1 MKLDEQ
7 QQRLQSHQRRM
18 VLIDELQK
26 VSSSGGDDQGGLVQ
40 GIARQISGKIMDQVE
55 ALIKTCLTKS
65 DFERFT

>member
-1 MKLDEQ
+1 
-7 QQRLQSHQRRM
+7 M